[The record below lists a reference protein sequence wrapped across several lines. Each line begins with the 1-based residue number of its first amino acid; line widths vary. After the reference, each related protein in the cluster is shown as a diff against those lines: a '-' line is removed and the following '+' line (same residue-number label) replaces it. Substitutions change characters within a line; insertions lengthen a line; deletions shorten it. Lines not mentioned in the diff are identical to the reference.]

1 MAYQAGDT
9 ILDDEYNTFVNS
21 TSAPYGYNAFA
32 GTSGSAEYGLGQT
45 NIATVSAGTVIT
57 AAQFNS
63 LFNAIAAIAD
73 HTGDTL
79 SATSESTVSDGDTIE
94 IKTNL
99 IADLATL
106 AASVAAGCPNTT
118 AHTSGGTDLT
128 STATPA
134 YDQSHVAEQS
144 FTFDSAAAAR
154 YFFNAGGQ
162 VRMSMSNSG
171 TLYGK
176 NEVISSLMTQMG
188 TFSLKAQS
196 SSVSGTTEDSTSGS
210 DLTIG
215 FYDLTDSYQTVF
227 LLTEST
233 GTYSASYN
241 SLLSIKVE
249 AKCDVADNSGGTA
262 TVVTLRGTVD
272 ADDGNTQNTGQP
284 SFSVQEEVGPT
295 SILASTRD
303 VASTYLSTVYN
314 NVAVAQVSNTRTNAN

>member
-1 MAYQAGDT
+1 MAYTAGDT
-9 ILDDEYNTFVNS
+9 ILDDEYNAFVNNTGS
-21 TSAPYGYNAFA
+21 PYGYNAFA

-106 AASVAAGCPNTT
+106 AASVAAGCPDTT

-162 VRMSMSNSG
+162 VRMSMSNNGG
-171 TLYGK
+171 TTFGK
-176 NEVISSLMTQMG
+176 NTVITGLMSQMG
-188 TFSLKAQS
+188 TFSLKAQA
-196 SSVSGTTEDSTSGS
+196 SSVSGTTADSTTGS

-215 FYDLTDSYQTVF
+215 FYDLTSSYQTVF
-227 LLTEST
+227 ILTEFTST
-233 GTYSASYN
+233 YTSSYN
-241 SLLSIKVE
+241 TQLSIKVE
-249 AKCDVADNSGGTA
+249 AKCDVADNIGGTA

-272 ADDGNTQNTGQP
+272 ADDGVTTNAWNAA
-284 SFSVQEEVGPT
+284 QESVGPT

-314 NVAVAQVSNTRTNAN
+314 NVVVAEVSNTRTNAN

>member
-1 MAYQAGDT
+1 MAYTAGDT
-9 ILDDEYNTFVNS
+9 ILDDEYNAFVNNTGS
-21 TSAPYGYNAFA
+21 PYGYNAFA
-32 GTSGSAEYGLGQT
+32 GTSGSANYGLGQT
-45 NIATVSAGTVIT
+45 NISTVTAGSTIT

-63 LFNAIAAIAD
+63 LFNAIATIAD

-79 SATSESTVSDGDTIE
+79 SATSEANVSDGDLIE

-144 FTFDSAAAAR
+144 FTFGSAAAAR

-171 TLYGK
+171 GTTFGK
-176 NEVISSLMTQMG
+176 NTVITGLMSQMG
-188 TFSLKAQS
+188 TFSLKSQA
-196 SSVSGTTEDSTSGS
+196 SSVSGTTADSQTGN
-210 DLTIG
+210 LTIG
-215 FYDLTDSYQTVF
+215 FYDLTNAYQTVF

-233 GTYSASYN
+233 STYSSSYN
-241 SLLSIKVE
+241 TKLSIKVE
-249 AKCDVADNSGGTA
+249 AKCNVANNSGGTA

-272 ADDGNTQNTGQP
+272 ADDGVTTNAWNAA
-284 SFSVQEEVGPT
+284 QESVGPT

-314 NVAVAQVSNTRTNAN
+314 SVTVAQVSNTRTNAN

>member
-94 IKTNL
+94 IKTAL

-162 VRMSMSNSG
+162 VRMSMSNNGG
-171 TLYGK
+171 TTFGK
-176 NEVISSLMTQMG
+176 NTVITGLMSQMG
-188 TFSLKAQS
+188 TFSLKAQA
-196 SSVSGTTEDSTSGS
+196 SSVSGTLADSQTG

-215 FYDLTDSYQTVF
+215 FYDLTSSYQTVF
-227 LLTEST
+227 LLTETTS
-233 GTYSASYN
+233 TYSSSYN
-241 SLLSIKVE
+241 TQLSIKVE
-249 AKCDVADNSGGTA
+249 AKCNVADNSGGTA

-272 ADDGNTQNTGQP
+272 ADDGVTTNAWNAA
-284 SFSVQEEVGPT
+284 QESVGPT
-295 SILASTRD
+295 NILASTRD

-314 NVAVAQVSNTRTNAN
+314 NVVVAQVSNTRTNAN

>member
-94 IKTNL
+94 IKTAL

-162 VRMSMSNSG
+162 VRMSMSNNGG
-171 TLYGK
+171 TTFGK
-176 NEVISSLMTQMG
+176 NTVITGLMSQMG
-188 TFSLKAQS
+188 TFSLKSQA
-196 SSVSGTTEDSTSGS
+196 SSVSGTTADSQTGN
-210 DLTIG
+210 LTIG
-215 FYDLTDSYQTVF
+215 FYDLTNAYQTVF

-233 GTYSASYN
+233 STYSSSYN
-241 SLLSIKVE
+241 TQLSIKVE
-249 AKCDVADNSGGTA
+249 AKCNVADNSGGTA

-272 ADDGNTQNTGQP
+272 ADDGVTTNAWNAA
-284 SFSVQEEVGPT
+284 QESVGPT

-314 NVAVAQVSNTRTNAN
+314 SVTVAQVSNTRTNAN

>member
-9 ILDDEYNTFVNS
+9 ILDDEYNAFVNS
-21 TSAPYGYNAFA
+21 TSSPYGYNAFA

-63 LFNAIAAIAD
+63 LFNAIATIAD

-79 SATSESTVSDGDTIE
+79 SATSESTVSDGDLIE

-162 VRMSMSNSG
+162 VRMSMSNDG
-171 TLYGK
+171 GH
-176 NEVISSLMTQMG
+176 
-188 TFSLKAQS
+188 TF
-196 SSVSGTTEDSTSGS
+196 
-210 DLTIG
+210 
-215 FYDLTDSYQTVF
+215 
-227 LLTEST
+227 
-233 GTYSASYN
+233 
-241 SLLSIKVE
+241 
-249 AKCDVADNSGGTA
+249 
-262 TVVTLRGTVD
+262 
-272 ADDGNTQNTGQP
+272 
-284 SFSVQEEVGPT
+284 
-295 SILASTRD
+295 
-303 VASTYLSTVYN
+303 
-314 NVAVAQVSNTRTNAN
+314 